1 MTASSFAQV
10 LNQVQLNETAT
21 REYRLMYFFGAWIP
35 KCTIIA
41 ENDKEAVFDA
51 DEAFENSRLGEW
63 KHRVALFCGNRLVKE
78 YKANR

>member
-1 MTASSFAQV
+1 
-10 LNQVQLNETAT
+10 
-21 REYRLMYFFGAWIP
+21 MYFFGAWIP

-51 DEAFENSRLGEW
+51 DEAFNSSRLGEW
-63 KHRVALFCGNRLVKE
+63 KHGVALFCGNRLVKE